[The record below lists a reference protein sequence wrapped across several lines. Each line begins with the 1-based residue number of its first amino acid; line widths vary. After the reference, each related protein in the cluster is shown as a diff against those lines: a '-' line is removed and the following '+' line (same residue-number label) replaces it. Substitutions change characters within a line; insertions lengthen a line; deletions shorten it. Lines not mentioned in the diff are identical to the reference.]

1 MLIFDDL
8 LIRPFVSLL
17 DILHT
22 MALDQTYDTSAIRDE
37 LKENQLLYEI
47 GERPEA
53 EYRRRKQEL
62 ERKLSMAEEIQEQMR
77 DRIQVKR

>member
-1 MLIFDDL
+1 MLILDDL

-22 MALDQTYDTSAIRDE
+22 MALDRTYDTSAIRDE

>member
-1 MLIFDDL
+1 MLILDDL

-62 ERKLSMAEEIQEQMR
+62 EQKLSMAEEIREQMR